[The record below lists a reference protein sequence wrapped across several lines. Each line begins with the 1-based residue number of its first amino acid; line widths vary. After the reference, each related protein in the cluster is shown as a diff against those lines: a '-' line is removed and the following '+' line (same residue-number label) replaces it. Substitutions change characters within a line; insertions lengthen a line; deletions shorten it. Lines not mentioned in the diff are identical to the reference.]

1 LRLLSKSLIA
11 VCLAAALA
19 IVLAACGD
27 KDVTSVKALE
37 DANCGEIEYDGKGQ
51 PDALIASDLPKR
63 GASRERTE
71 QMVEAIRIV
80 LEQNNWSAG
89 DTTVALQSCDDSSA
103 KTGEWTPKICKRNA
117 RDYAS
122 NPDVIGVLGTYNSG
136 CAAEI
141 IPILN
146 KADDGGVAMVSPGN
160 TLICLTQSSS
170 SCPSGDPDRYY
181 PTGKR
186 NYARVVPND
195 AVQGAGLAEFASRHG
210 IVRPYVLYAGGDPVS
225 KGQGTTFRGAAGALG
240 LQVAGF
246 ESWDPDAKSYTDVM
260 NRVQASG
267 ADAVL
272 LAGLLEQNGPQLI
285 KDKVSVLGPN
295 GGAVKLLAPDG
306 FAQQATIDDTGKA
319 SKGMFIS
326 VPGRTPDRLP
336 AEGADLVNTLKEDFP
351 DSPVELYAPYAG
363 QAAQVMLDSIEAGG
377 KNRAKTIDAL
387 FNVEVKHG
395 IVGSF
400 KVDASGD
407 PSVGPITVSVAKKSL
422 KAVDELVPAE
432 NVVAAARG

>member
-1 LRLLSKSLIA
+1 M
-11 VCLAAALA
+11 LAAALA
-19 IVLAACGD
+19 VALAACGD
-27 KDVTSVKALE
+27 KDVTSVKALS
-37 DANCGEIEYDGKGQ
+37 DGNCGELEYDGKGQ

-80 LEQNNWSAG
+80 LAQNNWSAG
-89 DTTVALQSCDDSSA
+89 DTTVAFQSCDDSSA
-103 KTGEWTPKICKRNA
+103 KTGAWTPKICKTNA

-122 NPDVIGVLGTYNSG
+122 NEDLIGVIGTYNSG

-170 SCPSGDPDRYY
+170 SCPSSDPGRYY

-210 IVRPYVLYAGGDPVS
+210 ITQPYILYAGGDPVS

-240 LQVAGF
+240 LSVAGF
-246 ESWDPDAKSYTDVM
+246 ESWDPDAKGYTDVM

-285 KDKVSVLGPN
+285 QDKVSVLGPN
-295 GGAVKLLAPDG
+295 DGAVKLIAPDG

-319 SKGMFIS
+319 SKGMLIS
-326 VPGRTPDRLP
+326 VPGRTPDQLP
-336 AEGADLVNTLKEDFP
+336 SEADSLLDTLKEDFP

-363 QAAQVMLDSIEAGG
+363 EAAQVMIDSIEKGG
-377 KNRAKTIDAL
+377 KGRSDVIDAL
-387 FNVEVKHG
+387 FQTDVRKG

-400 KVDASGD
+400 TIDPSGD
-407 PSVGPITVSVAKKSL
+407 PSVGPITVSVAKNKL
-422 KAVDELVPAE
+422 KTLDELVPPQDL
-432 NVVAAARG
+432 VAAARG